1 MSLNWSWKDKIGNAT
16 LVSRGKEYDISLYDG
31 NAYLIE
37 LYEYTED
44 DKDMYQLQGF
54 FADKE
59 HAQRCLGIKKGYETY
74 GHNMYETEDYK
85 WTKIRLNKKYRH
97 LKELTGM
104 LVQAFNNIT
113 IEVYEDGE

>member
-1 MSLNWSWKDKIGNAT
+1 MSLNWNWKDRVGDLT
-16 LVSRGKEYDISLYDG
+16 LTSRGKEYVNTLYDG
-31 NAYLIE
+31 NAYLIILSE
-37 LYEYTED
+37 YEEDGTEYYD
-44 DKDMYQLQGF
+44 LRGF

-74 GHNMYETEDYK
+74 GHNMYEEQDYK

-97 LKELTGM
+97 LKEFTGM

-113 IEVYEDGE
+113 IEVYEDEE

>member
-1 MSLNWSWKDKIGNAT
+1 MALNWNWSDKVGTVTFESN
-16 LVSRGKEYDISLYDG
+16 GKEFTENLYEG

-37 LYEYTED
+37 IYEYEENG
-44 DKDMYQLQGF
+44 KDMYQLQGF

-59 HAQRCLGIKKGYETY
+59 HAERCLGIKKGYETY
-74 GHNMYETEDYK
+74 GNNMYEQDKFRWKTV
-85 WTKIRLNKKYRH
+85 RLSKKYRH

-104 LVQAFNNIT
+104 LIKAFNNIT